1 VARYTFNLKKSVA
14 LLYTS
19 DKWAD
24 KEVRET
30 ISFTIA
36 TNTIKYLSVT
46 LSKQVKEFYDK
57 NFNSLEKDIEEEIRK
72 LKDLPCS

>member
-1 VARYTFNLKKSVA
+1 MARYTFNLKKSVA